1 MQRHHPSGRWRL
13 GLGLSLLTV
22 FLWGLLPIALQITLK
37 EMDGYTITWYRFTAA
52 SVLLGSYLT
61 LRGGLPGLRGQG
73 SIVLILLA
81 VVTLGLGGNYVLYI
95 LGLSYTS
102 AGSAQVLI
110 QLAPAMAMLGALV
123 VFQERFVKAQWLG
136 LFVLASGMALFF
148 NNRLGELLAETGDY
162 SLGMLLILLAAI
174 AWAIYALAQKQLL
187 SVMSSAGVMFVIY
200 AGSTLLL
207 FPVASPQTVLALGTL
222 PFWLLVF
229 AAFNTLI
236 AYGAFAEA
244 LAHWEASR
252 VNAVLSL
259 TPIATLLMIRIGSAL
274 WPEVVAS
281 EPLNL
286 LSGVGATLVVAGS
299 MTIALAQA
307 KKSVPPRHNYTRLNT
322 KRPKGGSQPEG

>member
-1 MQRHHPSGRWRL
+1 MRMHHPSGRWRL

-22 FLWGLLPIALQITLK
+22 FMWGLLPIALQITLE
-37 EMDGYTITWYRFTAA
+37 EMDGYTITWYRFMAS
-52 SVLLGSYLT
+52 SVLLGSYLALRRGLPS
-61 LRGGLPGLRGQG
+61 LRGRG

-123 VFQERFVKAQWLG
+123 VFRERFSRVQWFG
-136 LFVLASGMALFF
+136 LFVLASGMVLFF
-148 NNRLGELLAETGDY
+148 HNRLGEVLGEAGDY
-162 SLGMLLILLAAI
+162 SLGMFLIFVAAV
-174 AWAIYALAQKQLL
+174 AWAVYALAQKQLL
-187 SVMSSAGVMFVIY
+187 SVMSSAAVLLVVYTGTTV
-200 AGSTLLL
+200 LLL
-207 FPVASPQTVLALGTL
+207 PAASPRSVLALGTL
-222 PFWLLVF
+222 HFWLLVF
-229 AAFNTLI
+229 SALNTLI
-236 AYGAFAEA
+236 AYGAFSEA

-281 EPLNL
+281 EPINA

-299 MTIALAQA
+299 MTIALAQ
-307 KKSVPPRHNYTRLNT
+307 SPRDVPPLNPNT
-322 KRPKGGSQPEG
+322 IREETSHEESPDPV

>member
-1 MQRHHPSGRWRL
+1 MRMHHPSGRWRL
-13 GLGLSLLTV
+13 GLCLSLLTV
-22 FLWGLLPIALQITLK
+22 FMWGLLPVALQITLE
-37 EMDGYTITWYRFTAA
+37 EMDGYTITWYRFMAA
-52 SVLLGSYLT
+52 SVLLGSYLA
-61 LRGGLPGLRGQG
+61 LRGGLPGLRGRRP
-73 SIVLILLA
+73 IVLILLA
-81 VVTLGLGGNYVLYI
+81 GATLGLGGNYVLYI

-123 VFQERFVKAQWLG
+123 VFRERFAKSQWFG

-148 NNRLGELLAETGDY
+148 HNRLGEILGEAGDY
-162 SLGMLLILLAAI
+162 SLGMILIFLAAV

-187 SVMSSAGVMFVIY
+187 SVMPSAAVMLVVY
-200 AGSTLLL
+200 SGSTILLL
-207 FPVASPQTVLALGTL
+207 PAASLQTVVDLGTL
-222 PFWLLVF
+222 RFWLLVF

-236 AYGAFAEA
+236 AYGAFSEA

-274 WPEVVAS
+274 WPEIVAS
-281 EPLNL
+281 EPLNV
-286 LSGVGATLVVAGS
+286 LSVAGAALVVAGS

-307 KKSVPPRHNYTRLNT
+307 TSTPP
-322 KRPKGGSQPEG
+322 

>member
-1 MQRHHPSGRWRL
+1 MQKHHPSGRWRL

-22 FLWGLLPIALQITLK
+22 FMWGLLPVALQITLE
-37 EMDGYTITWYRFTAA
+37 EMDGYTITWYRFMAA
-52 SVLLGSYLT
+52 AVLLGSYLT
-61 LRGGLPGLRGQG
+61 LRGGLPGLWGRG
-73 SIVLILLA
+73 SVVLSLLGL
-81 VVTLGLGGNYVLYI
+81 VTLGLGGNYVLYI

-110 QLAPAMAMLGALV
+110 QLAPAMAMMGALV
-123 VFQERFVKAQWLG
+123 FFQERFVKAQWFG

-148 NNRLGELLAETGDY
+148 NDRLGEIIAETGDY
-162 SLGMLLILLAAI
+162 SLGMILIFLAAV

-187 SVMSSAGVMFVIY
+187 SVMSSAGVMLVIY
-200 AGSTLLL
+200 AGSTILL
-207 FPVASPQTVLALGTL
+207 FPVASPQIVLDLGTL
-222 PFWLLVF
+222 RFWLLVF

-236 AYGAFAEA
+236 AYGAFSEA

-281 EPLNL
+281 EPLNV
-286 LSGVGATLVVAGS
+286 LSGVGAALVVAGS

-307 KKSVPPRHNYTRLNT
+307 SKGVPPRHIYTRLNT
-322 KRPKGGSQPEG
+322 KRPEEGNQPEG

>member
-1 MQRHHPSGRWRL
+1 MRMHHPSGRWRL

-22 FLWGLLPIALQITLK
+22 FMWGLLPIALQITL
-37 EMDGYTITWYRFTAA
+37 EAMDGYTITWYRFMA
-52 SVLLGSYLT
+52 SAVLLGSYLA
-61 LRGGLPGLRGQG
+61 LRRGLPRLRGQG

-95 LGLSYTS
+95 LGLSHTS

-110 QLAPAMAMLGALV
+110 QLAPAMAMMGALV
-123 VFQERFVKAQWLG
+123 VFRERFVKAQWFG

-148 NNRLGELLAETGDY
+148 NDRLGEILLETGDY
-162 SLGMLLILLAAI
+162 SLGMILIFLAAV

-187 SVMSSAGVMFVIY
+187 SVMSSAAVMWVVY
-200 AGSTLLL
+200 SGSTILL
-207 FPVASPQTVLALGTL
+207 FPVASPQTVLDLGTL
-222 PFWLLVF
+222 RFWLLVF
-229 AAFNTLI
+229 AALNTLI
-236 AYGAFAEA
+236 AYGAFSEA

-281 EPLNL
+281 EPLNV

-299 MTIALAQA
+299 MTIALAQST
-307 KKSVPPRHNYTRLNT
+307 KDIPPLNPNTSREETRHEESRD
-322 KRPKGGSQPEG
+322 PV

>member
-1 MQRHHPSGRWRL
+1 M
-13 GLGLSLLTV
+13 
-22 FLWGLLPIALQITLK
+22 WGLLPIALQITL
-37 EMDGYTITWYRFTAA
+37 EDMDGYTITWYRFMAA
-52 SVLLGSYLT
+52 SVLLGSYLA
-61 LRGGLPGLRGQG
+61 LRRSLPGLRGQG

-123 VFQERFVKAQWLG
+123 VFQERFAKAQWFG
-136 LFVLASGMALFF
+136 LVLLASGMALFF
-148 NNRLGELLAETGDY
+148 HNRLGEILGETGDY
-162 SLGMLLILLAAI
+162 SLGMLLIFLAAV

-187 SVMSSAGVMFVIY
+187 SVMSPAAVMLVVY
-200 AGSTLLL
+200 AGSTIFL
-207 FPVASPQTVLALGTL
+207 FPVASPQTVLDLGTL
-222 PFWLLVF
+222 RFWLLVF

-236 AYGAFAEA
+236 AYGAFSEA

-259 TPIATLLMIRIGSAL
+259 TPIATLLIIRIGSAL

-281 EPLNL
+281 EPLDV

-299 MTIALAQA
+299 MTIALTHSI
-307 KKSVPPRHNYTRLNT
+307 KDVPPLNVNASREETRYEES
-322 KRPKGGSQPEG
+322 RDPV

>member
-1 MQRHHPSGRWRL
+1 MRMHHPSGRWRL

-22 FLWGLLPIALQITLK
+22 FMWGLLPIALQITLE
-37 EMDGYTITWYRFTAA
+37 EMDGYTITWYRFMAA
-52 SVLLGSYLT
+52 AVLLGSYLA
-61 LRGGLPGLRGQG
+61 LRRGLPGLRGRRT
-73 SIVLILLA
+73 IVLALLA
-81 VVTLGLGGNYVLYI
+81 VVTLGLGGNYILYI

-123 VFQERFVKAQWLG
+123 VFRERFVKAQWFG

-148 NNRLGELLAETGDY
+148 NNRLEEILVETSDY
-162 SLGMLLILLAAI
+162 SLGMILIFLAAVT
-174 AWAIYALAQKQLL
+174 WAIYALAQKQLL
-187 SVMSSAGVMFVIY
+187 SMMSSAAVMLVVY
-200 AGSTLLL
+200 SGSTILL
-207 FPVASPQTVLALGTL
+207 FPVASPQTVLDLGTL
-222 PFWLLVF
+222 RFWLLVF

-236 AYGAFAEA
+236 AYGAFSEA

-281 EPLNL
+281 EPLNV

-299 MTIALAQA
+299 MTIALAQST
-307 KKSVPPRHNYTRLNT
+307 KDIPPLNPNT
-322 KRPKGGSQPEG
+322 SREETASTVI